1 MTVKRRG
8 RPSKD
13 DPRVKDFRLRLN
25 KEESERLSA
34 VSKSLGMSKA
44 DSLRKLMEDFEKN
57 DKIRS

>member
-1 MTVKRRG
+1 MGVKRRG

-25 KEESERLSA
+25 NEESKRLDA

-44 DSLRKLMEDFEKN
+44 DALRKLMEDFEK
-57 DKIRS
+57 R